1 MTVVLKTDD
10 NVLVWFDAVTSFS
23 EDRGGSVTAHPV
35 QSGMLVSDHF
45 VKTNPRYSLS
55 AIISNYDFNFGRG
68 VASEAVGLEP
78 FNNQEVTT
86 PVKISADKPNPL
98 LRLIPESIGAF
109 INTANLPSP
118 ELDATSRKNVA
129 EEVRQLLTLLF
140 NEGRFISLLEV
151 NGSTVINRTAQ
162 TLLITSL
169 SFPES
174 PDTGD
179 ALEVNMTFEEVRVV
193 SLRAAAV
200 PEVAS
205 RALEKAL
212 QGSDG
217 KGGNA
222 GAGASAT
229 TQQDVGP
236 ESVRARQSIL
246 KDITDP
252 LRQKTSDYFTNVS
265 DFFRG

>member
-10 NVLVWFDAVTSFS
+10 NVLIWFDAVTSFS

-35 QSGMLVSDHF
+35 QSGMTVSDHF

-55 AIISNYDFNFGRG
+55 AIISNYDFNFGRT
-68 VASEAVGLEP
+68 VSAEAVGLEV

-86 PVKISADKPNPL
+86 PVKIASDKPNPL
-98 LRLIPESIGAF
+98 LRLIPESVGAF
-109 INTANLPSP
+109 INVTALPNP
-118 ELDATSRKNVA
+118 ELDPTSRKNAA
-129 EEVRQLLTLLF
+129 EEVRQLLTSLF
-140 NEGRFISLLEV
+140 TGGRFVSLLQV

-179 ALEVNMTFEEVRVV
+179 ALEVSMTFEEVRVV

-200 PEVAS
+200 PAVAS
-205 RALEKAL
+205 RALEKSL
-212 QGSDG
+212 QSSDG

-222 GAGASAT
+222 GAGAST
-229 TQQDVGP
+229 TTSENVGP